1 MSSGLTIT
9 IIVIIIAIIAAVTTA
24 VLINKSNNNQLDL
37 LAKNSDKLND
47 VSIKEDIKRLEKMEL
62 AGKSLDTF
70 NKWKKTYESVA
81 TQDVAT
87 LHELIERGIAENG
100 RYSLFKAKKTI
111 TEANDLSQ
119 KAIES
124 LKESKK
130 VFTELLESNR
140 DNQIQY
146 ASLLKEYQ
154 ETRKEVLAKSYDYE
168 VALDKIEDELTTME
182 SEFDSVKNL
191 SAQGD
196 HVEAKRVLNQIG
208 DELDR
213 LEKQLPDIKQF
224 DTELKTT
231 FPEQLEEISTTYK
244 KMLKDKYKIKE
255 VDVLDE
261 VKNIY
266 DQIDKNLVT
275 LSEMDVDNARKNN
288 EIIASQIDNLYSILT
303 KEFKA
308 RPFVDKN
315 QDKIVELLG
324 HSAHNSSQLVTKLE
338 HIDESYELTHGE
350 LQEAKT
356 LESEVNHLNVDFGT
370 DCQKIADGEGV
381 YSEIQNKWLDLLK
394 KLEEIDKREKQISQD
409 VDGLFDAEEIANGS
423 INNFKQEVSLI
434 YRKLE
439 RRKLPGK
446 PESFIQMYTLVV
458 NEIAKTSKELQQ
470 VRINMEHISDELI
483 QIQEDIERLK
493 KEADDILSSAD
504 LVELTMQYSNKFLN
518 NADVKNARKEAYN
531 LYQNKYE
538 YQEALDIIA
547 TAIEKAEPGSFQRLE
562 QEYYADKREQE
573 QAVTDD
579 DEE

>member
-1 MSSGLTIT
+1 MSSGLSIT
-9 IIVIIIAIIAAVTTA
+9 IIVIIIVIIAAVAAA
-24 VLINKSNNNQLDL
+24 VMINKSNTNQLDKVEKDS
-37 LAKNSDKLND
+37 ADLND
-47 VSIKEDIKRLEKMEL
+47 ISVKEDIKRLEKMEL
-62 AGKSLDTF
+62 AGKSLETF
-70 NKWKKTYESVA
+70 NKWKKTYESVE

-87 LHELIERGIAENG
+87 LHQLLERGVAENA
-100 RYSLFKAKKTI
+100 RYSLLKAKKTI
-111 TEANDLSQ
+111 SEAQDINDR
-119 KAIES
+119 AHTN

-154 ETRKEVLAKSYDYE
+154 EVRKEVLAKSYNYE

-182 SEFDSVKNL
+182 GEFDSVKNL

-196 HVEAKRVLNQIG
+196 HVEAKRVLNQI
-208 DELDR
+208 DEELKK
-213 LEKQLPDIKQF
+213 LEKQLPEIKKF
-224 DTELKTT
+224 DDELKNT
-231 FPEQLEEISTTYK
+231 FPEQLEEISDTYK
-244 KMLKDKYKIKE
+244 KMRKEKYKIKE
-255 VDVLDE
+255 VNVLDE

-266 DQIDKNLVT
+266 DQIDKNLTT
-275 LSEMDVDNARKNN
+275 LGEMDIDNARKNN

-308 RPFVDKN
+308 KPFVDKN

-324 HSAHNSSQLVTKLE
+324 HSAHNSSQLVTKLQ

-394 KLEEIDKREKQISQD
+394 KLEEIDQREKQISQD
-409 VDGLFDAEEIANGS
+409 VDGLFDAEAIANDS
-423 INNFKQEVSLI
+423 IEKFKQDVSLI

-439 RRKLPGK
+439 RRNLPGK
-446 PESFIQMYTLVV
+446 PESFVQMYTLVV
-458 NEIAKTSKELQQ
+458 NEITRTSKELQQ

-493 KEADDILSSAD
+493 KEADEILSAAD

-518 NADVKNARKEAYN
+518 DPDIKKARKETYN
-531 LYQNKYE
+531 LYQNEYE
-538 YQEALDIIA
+538 YQEALDTIA

-562 QEYYADKREQE
+562 QEYYADKKEKELADQ
-573 QAVTDD
+573 
-579 DEE
+579 DEDE

>member
-1 MSSGLTIT
+1 MSSGLSIT
-9 IIVIIIAIIAAVTTA
+9 IIVIIILIIAAVA
-24 VLINKSNNNQLDL
+24 VAVMVNKSNTNQLDKIEK
-37 LAKNSDKLND
+37 ASADLND
-47 VSIKEDIKRLEKMEL
+47 LSVKEDIKRLEKMEL
-62 AGKSLDTF
+62 AGKSLETF
-70 NKWKKTYESVA
+70 NKWKKTYESVE
-81 TQDVAT
+81 TQDIGT
-87 LHELIERGIAENG
+87 LHQLLKQGVAENS
-100 RYSLFKAKKTI
+100 RYSLFKAKKMI
-111 TEANDLSQ
+111 SEAQEINER
-119 KAIES
+119 AHTN

-146 ASLLKEYQ
+146 TSLLKEYQ
-154 ETRKEVLAKSYDYE
+154 ELRKEVLAKSYNYE

-182 SEFDSVKNL
+182 GEFDSVKNL

-196 HVEAKRVLNQIG
+196 HVEAKRVLTQID
-208 DELDR
+208 DELKR
-213 LEKQLPDIKQF
+213 LQKQLPQIKKF
-224 DTELKTT
+224 DNDLKNT
-231 FPEQLEEISTTYK
+231 FPEQLEEISDTYR
-244 KMLKDKYKIKE
+244 KMRKEKYKIKE
-255 VDVLDE
+255 VNILDE

-266 DQIDKNLVT
+266 DQIDSNLIT
-275 LSEMDVDNARKNN
+275 LGEMNIEGVKKNN
-288 EIIASQIDNLYSILT
+288 EIIASQIDNLYGTLT

-324 HSAHNSSQLVTKLE
+324 HSAHNSSQLVTKLQ

-381 YSEIQNKWLDLLK
+381 YSEIQNKWLSLLK
-394 KLEEIDKREKQISQD
+394 KLEEIDQREKQISED
-409 VDGLFDAEEIANGS
+409 VDGLFDAEAVANDS
-423 INNFKQEVSLI
+423 IEKFKQEVSLI

-439 RRKLPGK
+439 RRNLPGK
-446 PESFIQMYTLVV
+446 PESFVQMYTLVV
-458 NEIAKTSKELQQ
+458 NEITRTSKELQQ

-483 QIQEDIERLK
+483 QIQEDIKRLK
-493 KEADDILSSAD
+493 KEANEILSAAD

-518 NADVKNARKEAYN
+518 DPEIKRARKEAYN

-562 QEYYADKREQE
+562 QEYYSDKKERELANQ
-573 QAVTDD
+573 
-579 DEE
+579 DEKE